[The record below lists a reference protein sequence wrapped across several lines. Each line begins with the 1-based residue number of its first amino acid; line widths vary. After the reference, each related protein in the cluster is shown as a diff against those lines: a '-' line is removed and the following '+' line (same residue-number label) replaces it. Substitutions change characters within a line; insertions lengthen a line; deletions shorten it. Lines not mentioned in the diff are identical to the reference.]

1 MAIIYLTCHR
11 LQGNLGWINLLD
23 LLHVY
28 HWLSW
33 YISDLHYPIIR
44 LSLVSVDVARL
55 PKSYKYVQLHQLLT
69 CQSMSYKYVD
79 IIVSPTKK
87 AHLECNSHSKQ
98 WLLSP
103 ISARQG
109 IQPMDVS
116 IRPSLPGRTTTLK
129 IAHWTFSTASLY
141 WNLLIC
147 YEQKNDLKLHKAGP
161 RKLSPAPKFK
171 KFWWRAKAST
181 PSMLRMKP
189 DASKDKESSCRVEI
203 SLKLWKKNRLAPDWG
218 SNSTIITEIW
228 RHPKTSKNAA
238 THIQLFPKSPT
249 RTSGVEFGIC
259 LVYKSG
265 SQPL

>member
-1 MAIIYLTCHR
+1 MY
-11 LQGNLGWINLLD
+11 Q
-23 LLHVY
+23 
-28 HWLSW
+28 WLSW
-33 YISDLHYPIIR
+33 IMVHLHYPIIR

-141 WNLLIC
+141 WNLLIRSAMKKKWL
-147 YEQKNDLKLHKAGP
+147 EAAQSWTAKTQPGTQVQKILVGCKGFNA
-161 RKLSPAPKFK
+161 
-171 KFWWRAKAST
+171 
-181 PSMLRMKP
+181 
-189 DASKDKESSCRVEI
+189 I
-203 SLKLWKKNRLAPDWG
+203 
-218 SNSTIITEIW
+218 
-228 RHPKTSKNAA
+228 NAA
-238 THIQLFPKSPT
+238 N
-249 RTSGVEFGIC
+249 EAWC
-259 LVYKSG
+259 L
-265 SQPL
+265 QR